1 MVRVGGYSLFE
12 KVMRGCIGLMF
23 VTVVATAILLR
34 PNWGQLIGGLLVPS
48 IPQINGE
55 GLAWTIALMGGVGGT
70 VTVLCYGY
78 WIREEER
85 LSTDDLRVCRID
97 LGVAYALTAVF
108 GLAMVT
114 IGSTI
119 EIEGSGATLVIRL
132 ADQLVGQLGLIGKW
146 AFLLGA
152 FGAVFS
158 SLLGVW
164 QSVPYLFTDL
174 WGMMGE
180 GQPSSE
186 RSIDTQS
193 KSYRWYLYAMA
204 TLPMIG
210 LWVGFASMQKF
221 NAILGALF
229 MPMLA
234 MTLLILNG
242 QTRWVGEGYKNRPLT
257 STVLVLILLFFLMAG
272 WLTIR

>member
-1 MVRVGGYSLFE
+1 
-12 KVMRGCIGLMF
+12 MF

-34 PNWGQLIGGLLVPS
+34 PSWSQIISGLLLPT
-48 IPQINGE
+48 IPQIDGE
-55 GLAWTIALMGGVGGT
+55 GLAWTVALMGGVGGT

-85 LSTDDLRVCRID
+85 FSADDLRVCRLD
-97 LGVAYALTAVF
+97 LGVAYGMTALF

-119 EIEGSGATLVIRL
+119 QIEGSGATLVIRL

-174 WGMMGE
+174 WNMMGG
-180 GQPSSE
+180 GQPSPE
-186 RSIDTQS
+186 RSIDTRS
-193 KSYRWYLYAMA
+193 RSYRWYLYAMA

-210 LWVGFASMQKF
+210 LWVGFTNMQKY

-234 MTLLILNG
+234 ITLLLLNG
-242 QTRWVGEGYKNRPLT
+242 RARWVGEDYKNSPLT
-257 STVLVLILLFFLMAG
+257 STVLAAILLFFLMVG
-272 WLTIR
+272 WRTIAP